1 MSKWDELSMAEKAEM
16 MKVAVRQGITNLS
29 DIKQRYNEFAEGG
42 STDADLVDWI
52 IREEGF
58 NKKPEDIGDG
68 KITIGSGLTAKKWH
82 DLYKKRGNKWS
93 AADNRMAVTEEVANR
108 RRWAEKNIP
117 NWDTLPESSQKAL
130 LSYKYNYDF
139 TRGNSPKLFAA
150 LKAGDLQEAARQ
162 MDATS
167 KDPKFQKG
175 LRDRRKREQNWFLSG
190 VTPSTSQTSSIL
202 FEQPVSTFVYNPYV
216 QQQEQT
222 QVLPMMIPDEN
233 TYVTTHSISP
243 SEQRKQQIQE
253 AFEARNRFNTLMQMI
268 GVENTAPPLF
278 MPTNN
283 TPLGILSQL
292 TNTNANGGS
301 IHIKPSH
308 RGRLTELK
316 KRTGKTEAEL
326 YNDGNPAHKKMVVF
340 ARNSRKWKHGLGG
353 NLFDGGGNTQ
363 ASDYRYIQ
371 NEEGQW
377 SRVTN
382 DDMGRV
388 FQGLTVTPNR
398 TKIKYVPERIDNSE
412 QGIKQREN
420 FFLYRDNEGNLRGEP
435 GLEITSPE
443 FEILGAAPLIKGAG
457 KVVKKVIYNKIN
469 PLGEPVIPENYLT
482 LKPRVIS
489 SNNRTIIKESPFL
502 RWGNDERFAVQPS
515 KETYDNI
522 VAQLKEAKD
531 YKSSSGYKNLVNR
544 FTQESKAKGLNF
556 NENLFDDGNSSL
568 SKLTVSNREAGHLGE
583 YYPTTN
589 SIDLDLSQIEN
600 MPVPFHEGIHWQRVG
615 SPADRIGPKFE
626 KWLEARKAKA
636 PNEMQ
641 LFEEF
646 RNSPEYERYYQRR
659 AADKAI
665 QDKVNDALYPFADET
680 LRNKGE
686 LQAYGL
692 EAGKAIGIEPFSEY
706 PGMPD
711 ALTAIEKA
719 RKYSSQLR
727 DVKAGGEENVRRF
740 WDILTGN
747 YIPSVTVG
755 TLGLKSYLNK

>member
-42 STDADLVDWI
+42 SKVEE
-52 IREEGF
+52 EEGITDEEYLNTMEKVAEENYKNWGYNNSDEALVHALNDNTYDYRGYY
-58 NKKPEDIGDG
+58 NKYPQSRANADTHWTDEFKTVYHPTFSNESIY
-68 KITIGSGLTAKKWH
+68 SSKK
-82 DLYKKRGNKWS
+82 
-93 AADNRMAVTEEVANR
+93 
-108 RRWAEKNIP
+108 
-117 NWDTLPESSQKAL
+117 SQ
-130 LSYKYNYDF
+130 
-139 TRGNSPKLFAA
+139 
-150 LKAGDLQEAARQ
+150 
-162 MDATS
+162 
-167 KDPKFQKG
+167 
-175 LRDRRKREQNWFLSG
+175 
-190 VTPSTSQTSSIL
+190 
-202 FEQPVSTFVYNPYV
+202 YNPYG
-216 QQQEQT
+216 
-222 QVLPMMIPDEN
+222 LPGGFWIGEDEN
-233 TYVTTHSISP
+233 ASFIP
-243 SEQRKQQIQE
+243 MAWQAI
-253 AFEARNRFNTLMQMI
+253 
-268 GVENTAPPLF
+268 
-278 MPTNN
+278 NN
-283 TPLGILSQL
+283 QYKS
-292 TNTNANGGS
+292 GGG

-340 ARNSRKWKHGLGG
+340 ARNARKWKHAFGG

-363 ASDYRYIQ
+363 ASDYKYIQ
-371 NEEGQW
+371 NEDGQW
-377 SRVTN
+377 SRITN
-382 DDMGRV
+382 DDMGRA

-398 TKIKYVPERIDNSE
+398 TKIKYVPERIDNSK

-457 KVVKKVIYNKIN
+457 KIVEKVIYNKIN

-482 LKPRVIS
+482 LKPRVIP

-589 SIDLDLSQIEN
+589 SIDLDLSQIGD

-680 LRNKGE
+680 LRSKGE